1 MVGMRSTWR
10 RRALLAGL
18 ATLSLV
24 ARAGGVVSGADQG
37 AALEG
42 YDPVAYF
49 TDQKPVPGDARFETQ
64 WRGATWRFAS
74 AEHRDLFASEPERY
88 APQYGGYCAYA
99 MSNGAFSPG
108 DAKRWRIVDDKLYLN
123 TNLIAQSLWE
133 SNIPKRVREADGHWP
148 TKKQELEAR
157 P

>member
-1 MVGMRSTWR
+1 MVGMSSTWR

-24 ARAGGVVSGADQG
+24 ARAGGVVSGADKG
-37 AALEG
+37 PALEG

-49 TDQKPVPGDARFETQ
+49 TDQKPVAGDARFETQ

-74 AEHRDLFASEPERY
+74 AEHRDLFANEPERY

-99 MSNGAFSPG
+99 MSNGGFSPG

-148 TKKQELEAR
+148 TKKQELEAK

>member
-1 MVGMRSTWR
+1 MVDMRSTWR
-10 RRALLAGL
+10 RRALLLGL

-24 ARAGGVVSGADQG
+24 ARAGGVVSGADKG
-37 AALEG
+37 PALEG
-42 YDPVAYF
+42 HDPVAYF

-64 WRGATWRFAS
+64 WHGATWRFAS
-74 AEHRDLFASEPERY
+74 AEHRDLFTNEPERY